1 MNFRK
6 DFQDRQAGFQ
16 LAPMVDVVFL
26 LLMFFMTSLIFAQWE
41 RKLGIEVPTA
51 ESGTQSR
58 RTPGEI
64 IINLDEEGNIF
75 VNAVEMTPT
84 RLEGILKEV
93 AAIFKG
99 HPVIIRADRRTD
111 HQYVMRVLDIC
122 RRVDIWHVSFA
133 TIADEK
139 QGP

>member
-16 LAPMVDVVFL
+16 LAPMIDIVFL

-64 IINLDEEGNIF
+64 IINLDEDGNIF
-75 VNAVEMTPT
+75 VNTVEMTPT

-122 RRVDIWHVSFA
+122 CRVDIWHVSFA

>member
-93 AAIFKG
+93 AAMFKG